1 MLTKQTIGAMSY
13 SQLINLFILFGL
25 ISYSYEY
32 NVPRRSRDIELKEET
47 KNEFRS
53 LMENPD
59 VWENRVKHEWD
70 GDRDTVD
77 NICHDITEGVNRM
90 ANAGPRDISCGAH
103 WMKIQGSLR
112 RGIQVI
118 IESYRRYI
126 GVHRDVCQS
135 IESFA
140 ENMILKYEAELAAID
155 EMTAPIDNV
164 DLNSEGWNR
173 FASRY
178 SNMLDYARV
187 HEETLRTAADCTA
200 DLAARTVYHQR
211 YIVRTPPQRV
221 IRLVQSNPDYPVRS
235 LSIPC
240 HNIEEDNGC
249 QACPNAISDHS
260 RSYAN
265 AGCGGCMRRTTYY

>member
-1 MLTKQTIGAMSY
+1 MSY
-13 SQLINLFILFGL
+13 SQLINLFIIFGL
-25 ISYSYEY
+25 ISYSYGY
-32 NVPRRSRDIELKEET
+32 NARRRSRDSEVKEET
-47 KNEFRS
+47 RNIFRS
-53 LMENPD
+53 LMETPD
-59 VWENRVKHEWD
+59 VWENRVKHECES
-70 GDRDTVD
+70 DRDTVD
-77 NICHDITEGVNRM
+77 NICRDITEGVNRM
-90 ANAGPRDISCGAH
+90 ATVGPGDSSCGTH

-118 IESYRRYI
+118 IEAYRRYI

-135 IESFA
+135 IENFA

-164 DLNSEGWNR
+164 DVNSEGWTR
-173 FASRY
+173 FVSRY
-178 SNMLDYARV
+178 PNMLDYARV

-211 YIVRTPPQRV
+211 YIVRTPPPRV
-221 IRLVQSNPDYPVRS
+221 IRIVQSNPQYAVRS

-240 HNIEEDNGC
+240 NNIEEDNGC

-265 AGCGGCMRRTTYY
+265 AGCGGCMRSPTYY